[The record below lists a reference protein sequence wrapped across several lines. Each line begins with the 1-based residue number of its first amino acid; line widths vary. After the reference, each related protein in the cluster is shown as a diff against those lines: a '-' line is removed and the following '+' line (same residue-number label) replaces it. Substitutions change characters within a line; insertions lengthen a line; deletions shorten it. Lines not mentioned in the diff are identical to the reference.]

1 MGHVIGF
8 KTIHLCAAEV
18 LDKKLILLAF
28 HILWAGGYILESQ
41 KSSVGVNIYVKTRA
55 WCLFER

>member
-1 MGHVIGF
+1 MGHVTGF

-28 HILWAGGYILESQ
+28 HILWVGRYILESQ
-41 KSSVGVNIYVKTRA
+41 KSSVGVKLCKNSSLV
-55 WCLFER
+55 FV